1 VCIGFPIADPQR
13 SKAIQCYV
21 FSRHAVSRRGPN
33 GAHTLCVPR
42 LLTRTVEV
50 RAPVGFLICPL
61 PKLCSSAQVTLSDRH
76 YRNWLK
82 NIAASKAVRR
92 GSCSSPSFGVSVW
105 SVLVRCGV
113 WTTRL
118 LHYQAR
124 PLEVMGAPSLLPP
137 FPRPESTGMTGK
149 GMLSQSQADE
159 SLADLKGVSLRG
171 VALVGQWLLAGSG

>member
-1 VCIGFPIADPQR
+1 MEL
-13 SKAIQCYV
+13 
-21 FSRHAVSRRGPN
+21 
-33 GAHTLCVPR
+33 TLCVPR